1 MAAIIWNDVT
11 SYPGASG
18 LSTVSV
24 PAQTAILAYV
34 NGVLDVSLF
43 PDAEDGAT
51 TKLLRILMAAHM
63 ASAGAVAGHG
73 AAGPVVS
80 ESVGGIARSYAN
92 LATAASLLSSTVY
105 GQSFD
110 MILNGTAA
118 RVGFAT

>member
-1 MAAIIWNDVT
+1 MAAIIWTDVT

-24 PAQTAILAYV
+24 PAQTVILAYV

-43 PDAEDGAT
+43 PDGEDGAT

-63 ASAGAVAGHG
+63 ATAGVVAGSG

-92 LATAASLLSSTVY
+92 LAATASDLSSTVY
-105 GQSFD
+105 GLTYD
-110 MILNGTAA
+110 MMLNGTAA